1 MLHGGKDV
9 SVLTWK
15 EARVMYRRGRTSALP
30 GCRINVRNARPSTT
44 RNCQA
49 GSCVIRPKCKEEL
62 RRCDPLH
69 HSSSSLFPGCRWIIV
84 SPAITWRGQSW
95 AFSHA
100 DWGASSDAAVD
111 WVEALCRVTLL
122 LSSWRQEPS
131 TPLLGEETT
140 LDHSQLSRH
149 RPSGYTHV
157 ARLRYVDGT
166 PSSVEAAF
174 YRVGQRRT

>member
-1 MLHGGKDV
+1 
-9 SVLTWK
+9 
-15 EARVMYRRGRTSALP
+15 MYRRGRTSALP